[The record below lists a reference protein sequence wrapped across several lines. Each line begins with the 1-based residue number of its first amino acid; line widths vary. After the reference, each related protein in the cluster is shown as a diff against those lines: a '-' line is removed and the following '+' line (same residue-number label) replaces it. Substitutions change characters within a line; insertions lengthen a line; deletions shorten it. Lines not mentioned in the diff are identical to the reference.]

1 MPSNRELWA
10 GLAFFAL
17 AAGALVLFRRP
28 FDVVGWAG
36 LAGCVA
42 FVVLACC
49 GLVKPDIGL
58 VKPGIQVGR
67 REIDDPATPE
77 RPWTIGDAPLEDIP
91 IGDPLPDELCILE
104 TTIAALEAVGG
115 LERGEIDARSLW
127 RAAQRLDPGRPVG
140 IYEAIGSFAALHDDG
155 HPRIGRLIFV
165 PAHTEYDA
173 PLLAEITACTLASL
187 GHAVQPR
194 DITVTL
200 PPEGNQGTARV
211 AFPIEGR
218 TRTVNCEYLWKYPPA
233 DLIPALGRFG
243 RPEDPRDLVCA
254 DPGDQ
259 TLLYAAIRSGSL
271 MELNHR
277 LPAADDLFHE
287 A

>member
-1 MPSNRELWA
+1 MPSKRELWA
-10 GLAFFAL
+10 GMAFFAL

-28 FDVVGWAG
+28 FDVAGWAG
-36 LAGCVA
+36 VAGCVA

-49 GLVKPDIGL
+49 GLVKSDLGV
-58 VKPGIQVGR
+58 VKPGVGVR
-67 REIDDPATPE
+67 RQKIDDPTTPKLP
-77 RPWTIGDAPLEDIP
+77 RPIGDEPVEDVP
-91 IGDPLPDELCILE
+91 IGDPSPDELRILE

-115 LERGEIDARSLW
+115 LEHGEIDARSLW
-127 RAAQRLDPGRPVG
+127 RAAQRLDPGR
-140 IYEAIGSFAALHDDG
+140 AIGIDEAVSSFAALHDDG

-165 PAHTEYDA
+165 PAHTDYDA

-243 RPEDPRDLVCA
+243 RPEDPRDLICA

-277 LPAADDLFHE
+277 LPAADDLFRE
-287 A
+287 V

>member
-1 MPSNRELWA
+1 MPSKRELWA

-28 FDVVGWAG
+28 FDVVGWAALRLCRLRG
-36 LAGCVA
+36 PRRLRPREAGDRPREA
-42 FVVLACC
+42 
-49 GLVKPDIGL
+49 
-58 VKPGIQVGR
+58 GIRVGR
-67 REIDDPATPE
+67 REIDDPAAPE
-77 RPWTIGDAPLEDIP
+77 LPRTIGDAPLDDIP
-91 IGDPLPDELCILE
+91 IGDPSPDELRIIE

-115 LERGEIDARSLW
+115 LERGEIDAGSLW
-127 RAAQRLDPGRPVG
+127 RAAQRLDPGRAIG
-140 IYEAIGSFAALHDDG
+140 IDEAVGSFAALHDDG
-155 HPRIGRLIFV
+155 HRRIGRLIFV

-218 TRTVNCEYLWKYPPA
+218 TRTVNCDYLRSIRQP
-233 DLIPALGRFG
+233 ISSR
-243 RPEDPRDLVCA
+243 
-254 DPGDQ
+254 
-259 TLLYAAIRSGSL
+259 RSGAS
-271 MELNHR
+271 EGR
-277 LPAADDLFHE
+277 RIRAISSAPVPATRHSSMPPSAPDR
-287 A
+287 

>member
-1 MPSNRELWA
+1 MPSNREFWA
-10 GLAFFAL
+10 GMAFFAL
-17 AAGALVLFRRP
+17 AAGALVFFRRP
-28 FDVVGWAG
+28 FDFVGWAS

-49 GLVKPDIGL
+49 GLLKPDIGL

-67 REIDDPATPE
+67 QEIDDPATPE
-77 RPWTIGDAPLEDIP
+77 LPWTIGDAPLEDIP
-91 IGDPLPDELCILE
+91 IGDPSQDELRILE

-115 LERGEIDARSLW
+115 LERGEIDATSLW
-127 RAAQRLDPGRPVG
+127 RAARRLDPGQPIG
-140 IYEAIGSFAALHDDG
+140 IYEAIGSFAALHDNG

-187 GHAVQPR
+187 GHAVQPH

-200 PPEGNQGTARV
+200 PPEGNPGTARV
-211 AFPIEGR
+211 AFAIEGR
-218 TRTVNCEYLWKYPPA
+218 TQTVNCEYLWKYPPA

-243 RPEDPRDLVCA
+243 RSEDPRDLVCA

-277 LPAADDLFHE
+277 LPAVDDLFHE

>member
-1 MPSNRELWA
+1 MPSKRELWA

-17 AAGALVLFRRP
+17 AAGSLVLFRRP
-28 FDVVGWAG
+28 FDFAGWAG
-36 LAGCVA
+36 LAGCLA
-42 FVVLACC
+42 FVILAGY
-49 GLVKPDIGL
+49 GLMKPDIGP
-58 VKPGIQVGR
+58 VKPGIRVGR
-67 REIDDPATPE
+67 QEIDDPAIPE
-77 RPWTIGDAPLEDIP
+77 LPWTIGDAPLEDIP
-91 IGDPLPDELCILE
+91 IGDPSPDELRILE

-115 LERGEIDARSLW
+115 LERGEIAAGSLW
-127 RAAQRLDPGRPVG
+127 RAAQRLDPGR
-140 IYEAIGSFAALHDDG
+140 AIGISEAVSSFAALHDDG

-200 PPEGNQGTARV
+200 PPEGKQGTARI

-218 TRTVNCEYLWKYPPA
+218 ARMVNCDYLWKYPPA
-233 DLIPALGRFG
+233 DLIPALRRFG

-259 TLLYAAIRSGSL
+259 TLLYAAIHSGSL
-271 MELNHR
+271 KELNHR

>member
-1 MPSNRELWA
+1 M
-10 GLAFFAL
+10 AFFAL

-28 FDVVGWAG
+28 FDVAGWAG
-36 LAGCVA
+36 VAGCVA

-49 GLVKPDIGL
+49 GLVKPDLGV
-58 VKPGIQVGR
+58 VKPGVGVR
-67 REIDDPATPE
+67 RQKIDDPTTPKLP
-77 RPWTIGDAPLEDIP
+77 RPIGDEPVEDVP
-91 IGDPLPDELCILE
+91 IGDPSPDELRILE

-115 LERGEIDARSLW
+115 LEHGEIDARSLW
-127 RAAQRLDPGRPVG
+127 RAAQRLDPGR
-140 IYEAIGSFAALHDDG
+140 AIGIDEAVSSFAALHDDG

-165 PAHTEYDA
+165 PAHTDYDA

-243 RPEDPRDLVCA
+243 RPEDPRDLICA

-277 LPAADDLFHE
+277 LPAADDLFRE
-287 A
+287 V

>member
-10 GLAFFAL
+10 GTAFFAL

-28 FDVVGWAG
+28 FNFVGWAG
-36 LAGCVA
+36 LAACVA
-42 FVVLACC
+42 FVVLACS
-49 GLVKPDIGL
+49 GLFKLNIGL
-58 VKPGIQVGR
+58 VKPGIGR
-67 REIDDPATPE
+67 GRQEIDDPAASE
-77 RPWTIGDAPLEDIP
+77 LSRTIGDEPVEGSP
-91 IGDPLPDELCILE
+91 IGDPSPDELRILE
-104 TTIAALEAVGG
+104 TTIAALETVGA
-115 LERGEIDARSLW
+115 LDRGEIDASSLW
-127 RAAQRLDPGRPVG
+127 RAAQRLDPGHPIGV
-140 IYEAIGSFAALHDDG
+140 YEAIGSFAALHDEG

-173 PLLAEITACTLASL
+173 SLLADITACALASL
-187 GHAVQPR
+187 GHAVQPH

-200 PPEGNQGTARV
+200 PPEGNQGTAWV

-233 DLIPALGRFG
+233 DLIPALGRFK
-243 RPEDPRDLVCA
+243 RSEDPRDLVCA

-277 LPAADDLFHE
+277 LPAAEDLFSK

>member
-1 MPSNRELWA
+1 MPSKRELLA

-28 FDVVGWAG
+28 FDFVGWAG

-42 FVVLACC
+42 FVVLACY
-49 GLVKPDIGL
+49 GL
-58 VKPGIQVGR
+58 VKPGTRVGR

-77 RPWTIGDAPLEDIP
+77 LPWTIGDAPLEDIP
-91 IGDPLPDELCILE
+91 IGDPSPDELRIFE

-115 LERGEIDARSLW
+115 LQRGEIDACSLW
-127 RAAQRLDPGRPVG
+127 RAAQRLDPGRAIGV
-140 IYEAIGSFAALHDDG
+140 YEAVSSFAALHDDG

-173 PLLAEITACTLASL
+173 LLLAEITACTLASL

-200 PPEGNQGTARV
+200 PPDGNQGTARV
-211 AFPIEGR
+211 AFPIEGC
-218 TRTVNCEYLWKYPPA
+218 TRTVSCEYLWKYPPA
-233 DLIPALGRFG
+233 DLIPALRRFG

-277 LPAADDLFHE
+277 LPAADDIFHE